1 VVVRVLTAA
10 DAARFMVAHHGLAR
24 PLTTAAGDTA
34 GACRALLNERRCI
47 QLDPLD
53 MVGTNADLVAMA
65 RIDGLA
71 KGDIYRHLL
80 PGHAFEHFAKERCL
94 LPASAF
100 PWYRTHIAETRWWS
114 LTTRLDRLPEG
125 IVERVLERVAE
136 HGPISAEGLDK
147 IVDFGRVDPLD
158 WSGWRGTSR
167 ASAMALEVLWTRCDV
182 VVAGRERRGKLW
194 DVPTRALPDH
204 HAKLRGKKRLRDTFL
219 AWALTERAHAAGLL
233 SRAAGPHWSMLSEA
247 RTGELPAELIA
258 AGVLEEVALEGA
270 RRTYL
275 APAGAIDQILA
286 SAIEPDERMRIL
298 GPLDSLLWDR
308 KLVQHAFGFEYIW
321 EVYKPAAQRQWGY
334 YVCPLLHRGQ
344 LVGRFEGRVAKG
356 RLEVLGLWKEAGQR
370 FDMRAWKRTLARHEA
385 AIVAAA

>member
-344 LVGRFEGRVAKG
+344 LVGRFEGRVVKG

-385 AIVAAA
+385 AIVPAA